1 MSTDNRSQQQQ
12 EDSWSSEN
20 ENSAFPVIPPDST
33 IRNSLQSPSVSS
45 SSLSSSFTAS
55 SATLDVSSIRGNISD
70 QAKRRVMD
78 MLVYYTGAK
87 EESFGV
93 EIARRLQMRS
103 MNVWAASPGN
113 TTARMSRRATE
124 AQTVF
129 DITVTKDMCNPYGTL
144 HGACAC
150 YIVDPCSMSA
160 IVVLGAAL
168 GVDATGVSQSMNLI
182 WHRPAKIGTKLR
194 AVSTSIFIEG
204 RIRTARVE
212 IMDAET
218 DRLYV
223 SAIHSTIGPKP
234 ESEGRLSKL

>member
-1 MSTDNRSQQQQ
+1 MSSDNRSQQQQ
-12 EDSWSSEN
+12 ETWPID
-20 ENSAFPVIPPDST
+20 NSALPVVIPPDST
-33 IRNSLQSPSVSS
+33 TPNDSPSPSS
-45 SSLSSSFTAS
+45 SASSSFIS
-55 SATLDVSSIRGNISD
+55 RPSATLDVSSITGNISD
-70 QAKRRVMD
+70 QAKRHVMN
-78 MLVYYTGAK
+78 MLSYYTGTK

-93 EIARRLQMRS
+93 EIARRLRMRS
-103 MNVWAASPGN
+103 MNVWATSPGR
-113 TTARMSRRATE
+113 TSTGRISRKATE

-182 WHRPAKIGTKLR
+182 WHRPAKLGTKLR

-212 IMDAET
+212 IMDEET
-218 DRLYV
+218 DKLYV
-223 SAIHSTIGPKP
+223 SAIHSTLGPKP
-234 ESEGRLSKL
+234 DPQRGRLSKL

>member
-12 EDSWSSEN
+12 EEPWSS

-33 IRNSLQSPSVSS
+33 MRNSLQSPSVSS
-45 SSLSSSFTAS
+45 SSFSSSITSAS
-55 SATLDVSSIRGNISD
+55 SAALDVSSIRGNISD

-78 MLVYYTGAK
+78 MLAYYTGAK

-113 TTARMSRRATE
+113 MTARMSRRATE

-234 ESEGRLSKL
+234 ESEGRSAKL

>member
-1 MSTDNRSQQQQ
+1 MSSTRSQHQQQ
-12 EDSWSSEN
+12 ETSWPSDN
-20 ENSAFPVIPPDST
+20 NSAFPVIPPDST
-33 IRNSLQSPSVSS
+33 APNSS
-45 SSLSSSFTAS
+45 SSNTSSSS
-55 SATLDVSSIRGNISD
+55 LDVSSIRGNVSD
-70 QAKRRVMD
+70 QAKRHVMD
-78 MLVYYTGAK
+78 LLAYYTGVK

-93 EIARRLQMRS
+93 EIAQRLQMRS

-113 TTARMSRRATE
+113 ASGRIPRRASE

-129 DITVTKDMCNPYGTL
+129 EITVSKDMCNPYGTL

-212 IMDAET
+212 IMDSET
-218 DRLYV
+218 DNLYV
-223 SAIHSTIGPKP
+223 SAIHSTIGPKL
-234 ESEGRLSKL
+234 ESGARLAKL